1 MEFTEFGNKS
11 GKTLMLLPEKR
22 HYQNPDKHI
31 DSFLRGV
38 PLFTVVAV
46 QAAGIVT
53 VIG

>member
-31 DSFLRGV
+31 GSFLRGI
-38 PLFTVVAV
+38 PLFAVVAAV
-46 QAAGIVT
+46 SAGIVT
-53 VIG
+53 LIG